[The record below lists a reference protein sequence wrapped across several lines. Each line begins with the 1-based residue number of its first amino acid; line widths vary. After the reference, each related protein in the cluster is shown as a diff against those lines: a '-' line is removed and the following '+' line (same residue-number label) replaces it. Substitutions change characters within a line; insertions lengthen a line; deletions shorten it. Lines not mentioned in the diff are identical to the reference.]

1 MAILLAVGV
10 ACLLAVSSLL
20 QQGATQAVSGT
31 DAHGYALLGA
41 VLGYLGAAVLGNVLV
56 HRAYRLAP
64 LRYSLPALT
73 AVQPVSALVIAL
85 LVLQEHESAGAL
97 GPATT
102 FAGIALVV
110 VGSFVASGT
119 EEADEANVP
128 NRRLRFFPQGSGQQL
143 AVALRFDRSVSGI
156 CY

>member
-1 MAILLAVGV
+1 MFSFDAAFLKNATSVWSARGMTVLVLA
-10 ACLLAVSSLL
+10 S
-20 QQGATQAVSGT
+20 
-31 DAHGYALLGA
+31 

-85 LVLQEHESAGAL
+85 LVLQKHVSAGAL

-119 EEADEANVP
+119 EEEDEAN
-128 NRRLRFFPQGSGQQL
+128 FPKSAPSLLPAG
-143 AVALRFDRSVSGI
+143 
-156 CY
+156 

>member
-1 MAILLAVGV
+1 MLVLA
-10 ACLLAVSSLL
+10 S
-20 QQGATQAVSGT
+20 
-31 DAHGYALLGA
+31 

-119 EEADEANVP
+119 EEEDEAN
-128 NRRLRFFPQGSGQQL
+128 FPKSAPSLLPAG
-143 AVALRFDRSVSGI
+143 
-156 CY
+156 